1 MEKRHKWTEQEDKV
15 LIQLY
20 SCKVKTAKIAAVLQL
35 PLGKVRS
42 RIRYFLRKGVI
53 VRNSF
58 IWTKELEKE
67 LANTLSKNAG
77 NLKKGMKE
85 FAAKHN
91 INYEA
96 VKSRYYDVS
105 LKKGR
110 LKDKYPIF
118 TMFGRYRGATNSK
131 VYNTKEAKVHNF
143 WKVVKKAF
151 FK

>member
-20 SCKVKTAKIAAVLQL
+20 SCRVKIAKIAAVLQL
-35 PLGKVRS
+35 PIGKVRS
-42 RIRYFLRKGVI
+42 RIKYFIRKGI
-53 VRNSF
+53 VVKNSF
-58 IWTKELEKE
+58 TWTEALEKE

-77 NLKKGMKE
+77 NLKKGMKD
-85 FAAKHN
+85 FAAKYN

-96 VKSRYYDVS
+96 VKSRYYDVN

-118 TMFGRYRGATNSK
+118 TMFGRYRGTANSK
-131 VYNTKEAKVHNF
+131 VYNNKEAKGHNF
-143 WKVVKKAF
+143 WKVVKKVF